1 MTAGMNLKGNVW
13 RMYTEGRDDD
23 QGGAV
28 PSGTVIYRDI
38 HSRISALQPTLAL
51 LEQGLETPTIFNGK
65 FQYPAFNITGTFE
78 VLPND
83 VYEVTWP
90 PISVHYGDKFRVISV
105 QYPSFDYFP
114 QKYVVT
120 KLRRLITANSNDL
133 Q

>member
-1 MTAGMNLKGNVW
+1 MTAGMNIRGNVW
-13 RMYTEGRDDD
+13 RMYTQGRDDD

-28 PSGTVIYRDI
+28 PSGTVIYPDI
-38 HSRISALQPTLAL
+38 YSRISALQPTLAL

-83 VYEVTWP
+83 QYEVTWP
-90 PISVHYGDKFRVISV
+90 PISQHYGKKFVIISV
-105 QYPSFDYFP
+105 QYPSFDDF
-114 QKYVVT
+114 QRKYVVT
-120 KLRRLITANSNDL
+120 KMRRLITANSNDL